1 MTMAMTAVVK
11 AVTATTAVLP
21 ESPVTVVVVCAGWT
35 VGAAIVNAPGTALAV
50 AAVAIAVARVVGFA
64 TAAAEFAAAVV
75 VA

>member
-21 ESPVTVVVVCAGWT
+21 ESPVTVVVICAVET
-35 VGAAIVNAPGTALAV
+35 VGAAIVAAPVILLAA
-50 AAVAIAVARVVGFA
+50 AAVAIAVARVEGFA